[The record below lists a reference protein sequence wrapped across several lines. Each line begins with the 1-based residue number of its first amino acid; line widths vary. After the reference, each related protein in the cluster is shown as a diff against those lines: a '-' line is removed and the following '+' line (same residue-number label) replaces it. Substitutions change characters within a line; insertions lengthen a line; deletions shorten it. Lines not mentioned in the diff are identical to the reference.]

1 MIQRKMIY
9 NLSEDKK
16 ELYLTYFK
24 YEEKSVKSFKKDY
37 DLKGLDYMS
46 LYNTIIDDLD
56 AEFDDILAEMIDY
69 IVSKVM

>member
-1 MIQRKMIY
+1 MIY

-46 LYNTIIDDLD
+46 LYNTIIDDLLD